1 MKEYLK
7 CRACG
12 YIMDKEG
19 APDICPACGVGKKAF
34 EEYKYNI
41 SEKRRIILS
50 IDIHPI
56 ILHIPQGVSAII
68 PFFALLSML
77 LPLHYAVRL
86 TAAVEML
93 VYLLPL
99 SVFGAF
105 ISGVFDGKVRFK
117 KISTPAL
124 KKKMILG
131 AALFAVTA
139 AMLYIQIAGGVE
151 AMLLPITFLSVFAL
165 GLQAILAR
173 IGIKLMFAY
182 MPG

>member
-1 MKEYLK
+1 M
-7 CRACG
+7 
-12 YIMDKEG
+12 
-19 APDICPACGVGKKAF
+19 
-34 EEYKYNI
+34 
-41 SEKRRIILS
+41 S

-68 PFFALLSML
+68 PFFALLSMIV
-77 LPLHYAVRL
+77 PLHYAVRL

-93 VYLLPL
+93 VFLLPL

-131 AALFAVTA
+131 AALFVVTA

>member
-1 MKEYLK
+1 MKQYLK

-34 EEYKYNI
+34 EEYKYNL
-41 SEKRRIILS
+41 SEKRRIIMS
-50 IDIHPI
+50 IDIHPV

-68 PFFALLSML
+68 PFFAILSML

-131 AALFAVTA
+131 VALFVVTA

>member
-12 YIMDKEG
+12 YIMDKDG

-34 EEYKYNI
+34 EDYKYNI
-41 SEKRRIILS
+41 SEKRRIIMS

-68 PFFALLSML
+68 PFFALLTMFV
-77 LPLHYAVRL
+77 PLHYTVRL

-105 ISGVFDGKVRFK
+105 VSGVFDGKVRFK

-124 KKKMILG
+124 KKKMVI
-131 AALFAVTA
+131 AALLFAVTS
-139 AMLYIQIAGGVE
+139 AMMYIQIIWGVE
-151 AMLLPITFLSVFAL
+151 AMLMPLTLLSFIAL

-173 IGIKLMFAY
+173 IGIKLMYAY